1 MWDWAIWA
9 ALIVVVLAGIA
20 ALALFF
26 VRAREAWRNARDTAP
41 DVLRRLDEFSHK
53 AEEAAEKIAA
63 TSDSTAELEGSVERL
78 RISLA
83 QLAVLRA
90 ALDEATGTVGRVTA
104 YLPHE

>member
-1 MWDWAIWA
+1 MGDWAIWA

-20 ALALFF
+20 ALVLFV
-26 VRAREAWRNARDTAP
+26 VRARQAWRDARDTPRKSCAGSMSSRTRP
-41 DVLRRLDEFSHK
+41 RRL
-53 AEEAAEKIAA
+53 AEKIAA
-63 TSDSTAELEGSVERL
+63 TSNSTAELEGSVERL
-78 RISLA
+78 RVSLA

>member
-1 MWDWAIWA
+1 MADWAIWA

-20 ALALFF
+20 ALTLFV
-26 VRAREAWRNARDTAP
+26 VRVRQAWRDAKDTPP
-41 DVLRRLDEFSHK
+41 DVLRRLDEFSRK
-53 AEEAAEKIAA
+53 AEAAAEKIAA
-63 TSDSTAELEGSVERL
+63 MGGATAELEASVERL
-78 RISLA
+78 RVSLA